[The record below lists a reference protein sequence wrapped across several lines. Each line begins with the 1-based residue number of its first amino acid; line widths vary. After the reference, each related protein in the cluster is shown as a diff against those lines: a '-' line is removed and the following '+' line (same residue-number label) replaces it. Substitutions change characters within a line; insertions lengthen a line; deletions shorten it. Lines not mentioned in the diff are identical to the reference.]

1 VSIGVGCGGRGAE
14 AMSTTWTPEQIL
26 ALAPDDSSKKAGQGL
41 AGPAKWVALGTSS
54 ESTAAWGECQGS
66 GRTPYQTRIDLNEPA
81 FDCSCPSRKFP
92 CKHALGLFLL
102 LAGQPGHFTQG
113 DPPDWVASWLESRAK
128 KAEQKARKQEAAAAP
143 PDPEQARRAAERQ
156 ARTAGERLAK
166 VEAGLRELDLWLRD
180 LARRGLAPLASEP
193 YGFWETPA
201 ARLVDAQA
209 PGLARLVREL
219 AGLPASGEGWQD
231 RLLER
236 LGRLALL
243 VEGYRRID
251 TLPPATQADLRSL
264 IGWTQSQEQLLAG
277 PGFHDR
283 WVVLGR
289 RVETQDTLRIQRLWL
304 WGLESRRPAL
314 ILGFAH
320 GTQPFDVTLAPGSCL
335 DAELVFFP
343 GAVPLRA
350 LIGPRQGATVPMAAM
365 PSFAT
370 IAEAVASY
378 SAALSHNPWLEA
390 YPFPLQA
397 VVPLA
402 GPGGWAVRDRD
413 GHRLAVSPRFTNGWH
428 LLALGGGHPLALFGE
443 WDGESFLPLSAF
455 VDDRVHGLNGS
466 PEMAG

>member
-1 VSIGVGCGGRGAE
+1 
-14 AMSTTWTPEQIL
+14 MSTTWTPEQIL
-26 ALAPDDSSKKAGQGL
+26 ALAPDDGSRKAGQGL
-41 AGPAKWVALGTSS
+41 AGPAKWVTLGIST
-54 ESTAAWGECQGS
+54 ESAAAWGECQGS

-81 FDCSCPSRKFP
+81 FHCSCPSRKFP

-102 LAGQPGHFTQG
+102 LAGQPGRFTRG
-113 DPPDWVASWLESRAK
+113 EPPDWVSSWLESRARR
-128 KAEQKARKQEAAAAP
+128 AEQKARKHEGAAAP

-166 VEAGLRELDLWLRD
+166 VEAGLKELELWLGD
-180 LARRGLAPLASEP
+180 LARRGLASLAGES

-209 PGLARLVREL
+209 QGLARLVREL
-219 AGLPASGEGWQD
+219 AGVPTSGEGWQD

-251 TLPPATQADLRSL
+251 SLPPATQADLRSL
-264 IGWTQSQEQLLAG
+264 VGWTQSQEELLAG
-277 PGFHDR
+277 PGLRDR

-289 RVETQDTLRIQRLWL
+289 RVETQDALRVQRLWL
-304 WGLESRRPAL
+304 WGLECHRPAL

-320 GTQPFDVTLAPGSCL
+320 GTLPFDVTLAPGSCL
-335 DAELVFFP
+335 EAELVFFP
-343 GAVPLRA
+343 GAMPLRA
-350 LIGPRQGATVPMAAM
+350 LIGPRHGATAPMATM
-365 PSFAT
+365 PGFAT

-378 SAALSHNPWLEA
+378 SSALTHNPWLET

-397 VVPLA
+397 VVPLV
-402 GPGGWAVRDRD
+402 GPGGWDIRDPD
-413 GHRLAVSPRFTNGWH
+413 GHRLHVSPRFTQGWQ

-443 WDGESFLPLSAF
+443 WDGDVFSPLSVF
-455 VDDRVHGLNGS
+455 VQDRVHGLNGS
-466 PEMAG
+466 AERTG